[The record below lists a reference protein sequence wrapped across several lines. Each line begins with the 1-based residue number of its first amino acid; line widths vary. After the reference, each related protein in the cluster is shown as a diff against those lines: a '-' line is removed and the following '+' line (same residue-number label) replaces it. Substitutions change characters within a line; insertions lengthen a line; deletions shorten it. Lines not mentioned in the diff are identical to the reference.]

1 MLPPNSSLSNGIIPQ
16 ENSLFYT
23 KKTKLPMEPC
33 IHDSIGRW
41 FEWGDSNSRHLDPK
55 GLLEASSNP
64 FESV

>member
-1 MLPPNSSLSNGIIPQ
+1 MLPPSSSLSNGIIPQ

-55 GLLEASSNP
+55 
-64 FESV
+64 